1 MQIVSLFAVVGEE
14 EEEEEKRYAIFYYRC
29 SCVINIRDKRRE
41 IDVPF
46 YARATERLSLVDG
59 DDENANSDDNAD
71 CKIVSNNESPTPP
84 ANKKKERKRKRGEFA
99 QTPSFVMY
107 LLYTKPHLF

>member
-1 MQIVSLFAVVGEE
+1 MLFFIIVALASSTFETKEERSMFLFM
-14 EEEEEKRYAIFYYRC
+14 
-29 SCVINIRDKRRE
+29 
-41 IDVPF
+41 
-46 YARATERLSLVDG
+46 RATERLSLVDG

-99 QTPSFVMY
+99 QTPSLVMY